1 MDGQDSEN
9 KSRKLKVKH
18 NGSLKYLHL
27 PYTFWVNE
35 QATNAVWSTVIK
47 KFNNWRNAYA
57 WSASWLIE
65 IEEAPYYSCRQTKL
79 WFWDV

>member
-35 QATNAVWSTVIK
+35 QATNAVWSAVIK
-47 KFNNWRNAYA
+47 N
-57 WSASWLIE
+57 LT
-65 IEEAPYYSCRQTKL
+65 IEEMHMLEVCY
-79 WFWDV
+79 D